1 MPLINI
7 LFMQSQTY
15 FGADSRIHSVIMA
28 HLDRAAFSVHAAV
41 NSGPQDAKMNAYEAV
56 SGIPDVHLRPTNFGT
71 SVHARS
77 RSAVIRDAVTTGIPA
92 FVSLAGLI
100 RYMRKHHI
108 HVVHCTEK
116 PRDAFLGLLLARA
129 SGAKCLVHLHVN
141 AEDWISSSVQWAMRH
156 ADAIVGVSDFTAA
169 SAVKMGY
176 DAAKVHTVLNGLD
189 ISAWDYETDGRPI
202 RQEFNIP
209 TEMPVLAIASRLFYW
224 KGHTELI
231 QALALVEK
239 TIPDFRLLI
248 VGEDDPRA
256 TPGRG
261 PYSEELKALTA
272 ELGLSERVIFTGFRK
287 DMPAIMAAA
296 DIFTHP
302 SFEEPFGM
310 VYVEA
315 MAMKKP
321 VITLNMGGSA
331 EVIEHGKSGLLSA
344 SKDIEQMAANIITL
358 IQDSDLRRRMG
369 EYGRRRAETY
379 FNPQRM
385 TRDMEN
391 VYRKLVGD

>member
-1 MPLINI
+1 
-7 LFMQSQTY
+7 MQSQTY
-15 FGADSRIHSVIMA
+15 FGADSRIHSVLMEN
-28 HLDRAAFSVHAAV
+28 LDRTAFEVHAAV
-41 NSGPQDAKMNAYEAV
+41 NSAPPDPKMNAYEAV
-56 SGIPDVHLRPTNFGT
+56 SRIPDVHLRPTNFGA

-77 RSAVIRDAVTTGIPA
+77 KTAVVIDGIKTGVPA
-92 FVSLAGLI
+92 FASLAGLAW
-100 RYMRKHHI
+100 YMRKHRI

-141 AEDWISSSVQWAMRH
+141 AEDWISSSVQWAMKH
-156 ADAIVGVSDFTAA
+156 ADAIVGVSEFTAA
-169 SAVKMGY
+169 SAVEMGY
-176 DAAKVHTVLNGLD
+176 EAAKVYSVLNGLD
-189 ISAWDYETDGRPI
+189 ISGWDYETDGRPI

-209 TEMPVLAIASRLFYW
+209 PNMPVMAIASRLFYW

-231 QALALVEK
+231 QSLALVK
-239 TIPDFRLLI
+239 QTVPDFRLLI

-261 PYSEELKALTA
+261 PYSEELKALVA
-272 ELGLSERVIFTGFRK
+272 DLGLQDQVVFTGFRK

-321 VITLNMGGSA
+321 IITLNQGGSA
-331 EVIEHGKSGLLSA
+331 EVVEHGKSGLLS
-344 SKDIEQMAANIITL
+344 SPKDIEQMAANIVTL
-358 IQDSDLRRRMG
+358 IQDPEMRQRMG
-369 EYGRRRAETY
+369 EYGRQRAESY

-391 VYRKLVGD
+391 VYRRVINKG